1 MMSEVTTMKKVTKV
15 LVLAGTMAVFM
26 LGMVGCKKE
35 TECESCKQVKESD
48 EYEVEGEDVW
58 LCDDCY
64 ALVEA
69 LQSLMK

>member
-1 MMSEVTTMKKVTKV
+1 MILDNIKNLQNYAFLPAK
-15 LVLAGTMAVFM
+15 LLRA
-26 LGMVGCKKE
+26 LE
-35 TECESCKQVKESD
+35 TIRDTDFSKLEDSR
-48 EYEVEGEDVW
+48 YEVEGEDVW